1 MNEYFKPNNG
11 INRNLKDIAL
21 KHKKEYQNCLS
32 DFVRFLGKN
41 KEKKFVN
48 SKNSLKGKKLVS
60 KLRTIKAFE
69 KKLTDEI
76 KNEEMSHYY
85 KMRDNVANY
94 VKKM

>member
-1 MNEYFKPNNG
+1 MKKSRGVVKERLPTQIPREVIKNMNEYFKPNNG

-48 SKNSLKGKKLVS
+48 SKNSLKGKK
-60 KLRTIKAFE
+60 TGF
-69 KKLTDEI
+69 
-76 KNEEMSHYY
+76 
-85 KMRDNVANY
+85 
-94 VKKM
+94 